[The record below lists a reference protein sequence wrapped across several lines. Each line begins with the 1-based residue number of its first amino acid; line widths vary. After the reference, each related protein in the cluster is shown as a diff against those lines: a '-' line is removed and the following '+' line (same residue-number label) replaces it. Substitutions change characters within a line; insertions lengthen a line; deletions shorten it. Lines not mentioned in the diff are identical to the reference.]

1 MNIKEHFCYFLKL
14 FYQQYLIDSCIL
26 SLYIFSFRYQWEA
39 NAGTYYYNSFT
50 GLQRMDGFAGRF
62 FVRQPPEDEPHSKL
76 YDYDLTEHSI
86 LVQQFAHRVMPPLRI
101 F

>member
-1 MNIKEHFCYFLKL
+1 MKL
-14 FYQQYLIDSCIL
+14 FYHLSLFLYLIFIL
-26 SLYIFSFRYQWEA
+26 TLYIFSFRYQWEA

-86 LVQQFAHRVMPPLRI
+86 LVQQFAHRVM
-101 F
+101 